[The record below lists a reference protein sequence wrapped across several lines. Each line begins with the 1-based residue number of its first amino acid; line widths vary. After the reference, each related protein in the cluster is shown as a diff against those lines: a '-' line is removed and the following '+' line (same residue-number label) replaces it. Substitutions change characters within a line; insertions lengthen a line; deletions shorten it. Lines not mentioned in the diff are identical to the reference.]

1 MLEFELNEFELEF
14 EFLLDS
20 ISELF
25 IKDEDDF
32 FISLFFSL
40 LENELS
46 KEFLFFLFVEITFD
60 LARDNTD
67 IEFLSFNRPS
77 FLRPRSDF
85 NFRFLLLSLLR
96 KLLFN
101 IFNFK
106 FFNKLCFCDVTFK
119 YGSPFIGPEFTFI
132 SLSVC
137 FNIFFKFISNFIIII

>member
-67 IEFLSFNRPS
+67 IEFLSFHP
-77 FLRPRSDF
+77 
-85 NFRFLLLSLLR
+85 
-96 KLLFN
+96 
-101 IFNFK
+101 
-106 FFNKLCFCDVTFK
+106 
-119 YGSPFIGPEFTFI
+119 
-132 SLSVC
+132 
-137 FNIFFKFISNFIIII
+137 

>member
-60 LARDNTD
+60 LALDNTD
-67 IEFLSFNRPS
+67 IEFLSFHP
-77 FLRPRSDF
+77 
-85 NFRFLLLSLLR
+85 
-96 KLLFN
+96 
-101 IFNFK
+101 
-106 FFNKLCFCDVTFK
+106 
-119 YGSPFIGPEFTFI
+119 
-132 SLSVC
+132 
-137 FNIFFKFISNFIIII
+137 